1 MSEPR
6 AASAASL
13 EPGQGQGPA
22 RDAVI
27 GAAMEPNDNADQ
39 LTISPET
46 VFYIIVKAREFDE
59 KVAPSDPNSGSNP
72 ADDRAQVLTLGVA
85 QPRILAGQIVASIGP
100 CRRDEEIEGG
110 ATGFIHQ
117 PAHDLLRLHIDGIR
131 FHRGVLLDQET
142 TSSSF
147 ITSSTCKMRS

>member
-46 VFYIIVKAREFDE
+46 VFYIIVKARAFDE
-59 KVAPSDPNSGSNP
+59 KVAPSDPKRREGRSLRPEKTS
-72 ADDRAQVLTLGVA
+72 RLLGDFPTACV
-85 QPRILAGQIVASIGP
+85 
-100 CRRDEEIEGG
+100 
-110 ATGFIHQ
+110 FI
-117 PAHDLLRLHIDGIR
+117 RGI
-131 FHRGVLLDQET
+131 HPT
-142 TSSSF
+142 
-147 ITSSTCKMRS
+147 